1 MELGHQKART
11 RHRLLTLLHFSC
23 YVHEVERRQR
33 AAKRLLSAAELKAL
47 LGAD

>member
-1 MELGHQKART
+1 MEQGHQKART
-11 RHRLLTLLHFSC
+11 RHRLLTLHFSC